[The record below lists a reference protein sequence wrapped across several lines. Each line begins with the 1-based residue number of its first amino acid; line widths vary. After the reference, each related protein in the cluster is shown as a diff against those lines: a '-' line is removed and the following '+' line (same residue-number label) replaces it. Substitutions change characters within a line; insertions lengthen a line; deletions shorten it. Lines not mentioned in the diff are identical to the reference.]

1 MSFLGQPADWWSCLS
16 FPSRTDAVEGRE
28 GEGTDV
34 GAGAI
39 QRLAVIELGYPA
51 SADATPPPTKAWE
64 PPVSLFTFSFITRAL
79 LNLVNV

>member
-51 SADATPPPTKAWE
+51 SADATPTHTRKPG
-64 PPVSLFTFSFITRAL
+64 SLRCLFSPSPSSHGLF
-79 LNLVNV
+79 

>member
-51 SADATPPPTKAWE
+51 SADATPAPHESLGASG
-64 PPVSLFTFSFITRAL
+64 VSFHLLLHHTGSFKPG
-79 LNLVNV
+79 